1 MKKPAKKST
10 AAKAQ
15 PAGRFCK
22 RVPPDHPI
30 YQTGYVVGGRYPARR
45 PSGFAAQ
52 LSKTIKDVLA
62 EVDDEA
68 ARQVLEKFQRNL
80 TGKENPVKTPK
91 PLTAS
96 QLAKRYGLE
105 PTTIANLKASQAKLK
120 AMGRALTLEE
130 VYALESDQPA

>member
-1 MKKPAKKST
+1 MKKPAKKKAST
-10 AAKAQ
+10 QAKPKAARDYF
-15 PAGRFCK
+15 PP
-22 RVPPDHPI
+22 VPPDDPI
-30 YQTGYVVGGRYPARR
+30 YQSGYVVGGRYPARK

-52 LSKTIKDVLA
+52 LSKTIEDVLT

-80 TGKENPVKTPK
+80 TGKENPPK

-120 AMGRALTLEE
+120 AMGRDLTLEQ
-130 VYALESDQPA
+130 VYALECDQRV